1 MHPIPSSSELLDLC
15 AQIDQL
21 RTQLEN
27 AVLTC
32 ATEETLAI
40 SQKLDA
46 LLNRLMLSRSRRLR
60 RRSLCTLTDPHVY
73 CARTSAPHVSTDSG
87 AHIFPFCY
95 DVLFSCSE
103 QLV

>member
-1 MHPIPSSSELLDLC
+1 MYTIPSSSELLDLC

-27 AVLTC
+27 AVLAC
-32 ATEETLAI
+32 AIEETLAL

-46 LLNRLMLSRSRRLR
+46 LLNRLMLSRSLRLR
-60 RRSLCTLTDPHVY
+60 RRSLCSTTDPHVN
-73 CARTSAPHVSTDSG
+73 CTQTSAPHVSTDSG

-95 DVLFSCSE
+95 DALLPCSE
-103 QLV
+103 PLV

>member
-1 MHPIPSSSELLDLC
+1 MRPIPSSSELLDLC

-27 AVLTC
+27 AVLAC
-32 ATEETLAI
+32 AIEETLVL

-46 LLNRLMLSRSRRLR
+46 LLNRLMLGRSRRLR

-73 CARTSAPHVSTDSG
+73 TRTSAPHVITDSG

-95 DVLFSCSE
+95 EDLLPNSE
-103 QLV
+103 PAV

>member
-27 AVLTC
+27 AVLAC
-32 ATEETLAI
+32 AIEETLAL
-40 SQKLDA
+40 SQSLDA

-60 RRSLCTLTDPHVY
+60 RRSLCAPATPHVY

-87 AHIFPFCY
+87 AHIFPFYCEA
-95 DVLFSCSE
+95 LLSCSE
-103 QLV
+103 PIM